1 MAICGDICTIVHKV
15 NNEAM
20 GRDVE
25 ANKRGSRPPN
35 DPERRDRIIEATL
48 VTIAKLGVADTSHRR
63 IAEVAGVPLGSLTYY
78 FKGLDDIIGAAFER
92 LAEQVSGRFTKVLS
106 EARDKQE
113 ARSAIVSFLSEISER
128 KQNEMVLSY
137 ELYAY
142 ASRRP
147 ALKPIMLGWMAASRM
162 ALELHFTPPQAR
174 ALDAMI
180 EGVTIHNTTSPDLIR
195 REEIAGLID
204 KLSE

>member
-1 MAICGDICTIVHKV
+1 
-15 NNEAM
+15 M

-25 ANKRGSRPPN
+25 ANKRGGRAAN
-35 DPERRDRIIEATL
+35 DPERRQRIIEAAL

-92 LAEQVSGRFTKVLS
+92 LAEQVSGRFTEVLS
-106 EARDKQE
+106 GARDKQE
-113 ARSAIVSFLSEISER
+113 ARSAIVDFLSETCER
-128 KQNEMVLSY
+128 NEEMVLSY

-147 ALKPIMLGWMAASRM
+147 ALKPIMLNWMAASRT
-162 ALELHFTPPQAR
+162 ALEMHFTPAQAKI
-174 ALDAMI
+174 LDAMI
-180 EGVTIHNTTSPDLIR
+180 EGVTIHNATSPNLFR
-195 REEIAGLID
+195 QEEIAEAIH
-204 KLSE
+204 KLTEQPSPSSLA